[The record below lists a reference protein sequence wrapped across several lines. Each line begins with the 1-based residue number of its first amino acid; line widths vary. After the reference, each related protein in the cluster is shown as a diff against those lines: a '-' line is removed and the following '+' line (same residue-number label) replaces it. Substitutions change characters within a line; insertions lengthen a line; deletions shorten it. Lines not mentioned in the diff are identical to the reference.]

1 MINSGDW
8 WPARGGMLW
17 QVVNSGG
24 RWSRVVGSGNR
35 WWLVVTVVVG
45 GG

>member
-8 WPARGGMLW
+8 WSARGGMLW
-17 QVVNSGG
+17 QVVHSGG
-24 RWSRVVGSGNR
+24 RWSRVVGSGDR
-35 WWLVVTVVVG
+35 WWLVVTG